1 MSVGSCASALDGV
14 NARALAAIEA
24 VGHAGHRDELMEDL
38 MRRLV
43 LVSVVLLSSLSGAQ
57 ADAWK
62 DCSQDANADRSIRG
76 CSAFIKQGKVPN
88 RALAAAYHNRGRAYA
103 MKDNSERAI
112 ADYNQA
118 IELDPQDAEYHTT
131 RGDAYLDEGQLDRAL
146 ADFNR
151 ALELDPYDTEAM
163 TGRGEVYVE
172 KGDLERAIADFSMAI
187 KYEQKHGE
195 AYAGRAAA
203 LLKAG
208 KAADALPDAE
218 RATELEPGDADVF
231 TTRAQVLEA
240 LGRKTEA
247 MADYRKAL
255 SLDPSIDESKD
266 GLKRLSASR

>member
-1 MSVGSCASALDGV
+1 
-14 NARALAAIEA
+14 
-24 VGHAGHRDELMEDL
+24 

-131 RGDAYLDEGQLDRAL
+131 RG
-146 ADFNR
+146 
-151 ALELDPYDTEAM
+151 
-163 TGRGEVYVE
+163 EVYVE

-255 SLDPSIDESKD
+255 SLDPSLDESKD